1 MIDGCLHETS
11 EGARGP
17 RRARTYLHLM
27 AVDDLRKLIR
37 RVILESEGYTHGH
50 DGPSGIELSDAD
62 AVALRSQLN
71 SDRTMRYLQS
81 SGRSSADIM
90 DMELLRKF
98 MPELQPSDVKE
109 IDNPWHAENVIA
121 KLWPDTRELVSH
133 DIHRASQ
140 RVVFFRKQ
148 ETMDAFLSACDEAGI
163 PCYPHRPVVKQGGS
177 WVRTRRP
184 TCVVFDITALTRAVS

>member
-1 MIDGCLHETS
+1 
-11 EGARGP
+11 
-17 RRARTYLHLM
+17 M

-71 SDRTMRYLQS
+71 SDRTAEKS
-81 SGRSSADIM
+81 K

-98 MPELQPSDVKE
+98 MPELQHSDVKE